1 MLSVLFWDMPGMERA
16 LLAAFPTRHTP
27 GWRETR
33 YGMRSSVSDD
43 SVFQRGNRRM
53 IRSHLRAHV
62 AVAFVAMLA
71 ACGGPV
77 NTVPVAQPAPSASP
91 TPTASAS
98 PTASPSP
105 GPLSVMPTTLS
116 FTAAGLVQNLT
127 VGDPSYTGAF
137 TISGCSGIVTFGTVV
152 SGSLN
157 VTSVAGGSCSLTIS
171 DTFSHQVTVSV
182 SVNTLTVPVI

>member
-1 MLSVLFWDMPGMERA
+1 
-16 LLAAFPTRHTP
+16 
-27 GWRETR
+27 
-33 YGMRSSVSDD
+33 MRSFVSDD